1 MSALAYKLWDYRRGY
16 VEFNILVVDS
26 KEEAVADWLLAERT
40 LVAGNNPC
48 SPCQESKVPAGAAS
62 DEDFMVGVLRPHAA
76 RFAQAVRPV
85 MAHRRGH
92 VWTQVRVSVSGVDDD
107 IYRELHYVIK

>member
-1 MSALAYKLWDYRRGY
+1 MWDYRRGY
-16 VEFNILVVDS
+16 AKHNIPVVDS
-26 KEEAVADWLLAERT
+26 KEEAVADWLLAERIF
-40 LVAGNNPC
+40 AGGNSPC
-48 SPCQESKVPAGAAS
+48 SPCQESKVPAVAAS
-62 DEDFMVGVLRPHAA
+62 DEDFMVGVLRSHAA

-107 IYRELHYVIK
+107 IYRELHYVGE